1 MPRAASTR
9 PVHPCRGSP
18 TRICFPLSSLS
29 RLFFPSHPL
38 PPPPPP
44 PPSPPLPPLFP
55 TRAHSLCILPRAC
68 TRATRSFYGHIIRS
82 ALFANRRSPLI
93 QTSTLLIGIIDS
105 FNRNGGGTVSNY
117 LPGRVC
123 EQTDRISHRE
133 KIMYERAQCSII
145 YSMDHQRTLDV
156 IFCIFLSFFR

>member
-44 PPSPPLPPLFP
+44 PPSPSLPPLFP

-133 KIMYERAQCSII
+133 KIVYERTQCSTI

-156 IFCIFLSFFR
+156 IFCIFLSFLR